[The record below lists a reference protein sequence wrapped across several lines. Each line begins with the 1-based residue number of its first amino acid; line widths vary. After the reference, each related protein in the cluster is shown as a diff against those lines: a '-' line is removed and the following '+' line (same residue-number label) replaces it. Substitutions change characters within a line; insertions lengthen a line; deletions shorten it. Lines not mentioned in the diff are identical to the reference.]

1 MYILYIYIYNA
12 KYNKLCL
19 CVYTH
24 ERTRISRVCVF
35 THARDTRVR
44 ETHTLSLSHTHTHT
58 GLGASTLG
66 PIHIICIVY
75 NI

>member
-1 MYILYIYIYNA
+1 MLNIINYV
-12 KYNKLCL
+12 
-19 CVYTH
+19 CVYIHTNA
-24 ERTRISRVCVF
+24 RVSHACVF

>member
-1 MYILYIYIYNA
+1 MLNIINYV
-12 KYNKLCL
+12 

-44 ETHTLSLSHTHTHT
+44 ETHTLSLTHSHTHRARCFHT
-58 GLGASTLG
+58 WPHT
-66 PIHIICIVY
+66 Y
-75 NI
+75 NMHRVH